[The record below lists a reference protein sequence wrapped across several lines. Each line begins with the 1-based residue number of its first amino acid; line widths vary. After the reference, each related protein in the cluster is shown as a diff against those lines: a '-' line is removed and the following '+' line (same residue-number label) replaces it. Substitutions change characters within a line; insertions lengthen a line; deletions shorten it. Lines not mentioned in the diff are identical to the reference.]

1 MSNPT
6 ADLQAL
12 ANAAQRAHQAGDL
25 VAAERDYRRVLERV
39 EHPALLSNFA
49 ALLIRTK
56 RFGEALPLLERA
68 AKLMPGSGV
77 VLANLGA
84 AAWKSG
90 QPARGALILRQ
101 ALVLEPALTDGW
113 TNLAGVAIESRQY
126 APALAALAHARRL
139 APERPMPV
147 FHQGVALQRSGAMAA
162 AVEAYREAIGIA
174 ANFAE
179 AHANMGAC
187 LADLGRFDE
196 ADAAFGQAISLAPD
210 QPGWRFS
217 RAQLRLAMGRWA
229 EGWDEFETRWQLP
242 SMIGKRDAA
251 PAPEWTGEDVSG
263 RTLLLTA
270 EQGQGDMIKFLRFVP
285 QLAERAGRL
294 VLELPPA
301 LARLAEGLHPQL
313 EIVAPGGGPD
323 NYGGPIDF
331 ALPLMSLSRPLRLT
345 PERLARD
352 PYLAAHP
359 AQLTQWR
366 ARVRQGRLRAGIV
379 WAGNPDYVL
388 DHFRSPGL
396 AAVRPLLE
404 LPGIDWHVLQVGP
417 GRAPLDSEHLPD
429 GVVDLG
435 PELTDFADTAAVMAN
450 LDVVVSSDT
459 ASAHLAGAL
468 GRDTRVLV
476 SALLDWRWA
485 EAGDGRALWYPSARL
500 YRQERLGDWRE
511 PVERLASDLRAKA
524 GA

>member
-1 MSNPT
+1 MSTPT

-25 VAAERDYRRVLERV
+25 VAAERDYRRVLERA

-49 ALLIRTK
+49 ALLIRTQ
-56 RFGEALPLLERA
+56 RFAEALPLLERA
-68 AKLMPGSGV
+68 AKLMPTSGV

-84 AAWKSG
+84 AAWKAG
-90 QPARGALILRQ
+90 QPARGALVLRQ
-101 ALVLEPALTDGW
+101 ALVLEPSLTDGW
-113 TNLAGVAIESRQY
+113 TNLAGVAIESKQY
-126 APALAALAHARRL
+126 AAALAALERARRL

-147 FHQGVALQRSGAMAA
+147 FHQGVALQRSGRMAE
-162 AVEAYREAIGIA
+162 AVEAYREAIGSA

-179 AHANMGAC
+179 AFANMGAC

-196 ADAAFGQAISLAPD
+196 ADAAFGKALNLAPE

-217 RAQLRLAMGRWA
+217 RAQLRLAMGRWT
-229 EGWDEFETRWQLP
+229 EGWDEFEARWQLP
-242 SMIGKRDAA
+242 QMVGKRGVA
-251 PAPEWTGEDVSG
+251 PAPEWAGEELSG

-270 EQGQGDMIKFLRFVP
+270 EQGQGDMIKFLRFLP
-285 QLAERAGRL
+285 DLAERAGRL
-294 VLELPPA
+294 VLELPST
-301 LARLAEGLHPQL
+301 LATLAVGLHPNL
-313 EIVAPGGGPD
+313 EIVAPGGAS
-323 NYGGPIDF
+323 GPIDF
-331 ALPLMSLSRPLRLT
+331 ALPLMSLSRPLHLT
-345 PERLARD
+345 PDSLPRA

-359 AQLTQWR
+359 AQLTKWR
-366 ARVRQGRLRAGIV
+366 AKVRQGRLRAGIV
-379 WAGNPDYVL
+379 WAGNPEYVL

-417 GRAPLDSEHLPD
+417 GRAPLDSEPLPD
-429 GVVDLG
+429 GVIDLG
-435 PELTDFADTAAVMAN
+435 SDLADFADTAAVMAN

-476 SALLDWRWA
+476 PALLDWRWA
-485 EAGDGRALWYPSARL
+485 EADDGRALWYQSARL
-500 YRQERLGDWRE
+500 YRQERLGAWHD
-511 PVERLASDLRAKA
+511 PVERLANDLRARA
-524 GA
+524 ES